1 MSSFSEPTPSPSPS
15 PNPNPNPSPSPNPNP
30 NPNPHPSPHPHP
42 NPHQVNLLPLAVALS
57 LDADPAHYTAGTG
70 YFSALA
76 TRAGGWWLGKL
87 FFVASMVSNL
97 GNYASQAPPG

>member
-1 MSSFSEPTPSPSPS
+1 MPLVDRRVHVHVQVD
-15 PNPNPNPSPSPNPNP
+15 NPGRVLPLACAILQPMNMLI
-30 NPNPHPSPHPHP
+30 
-42 NPHQVNLLPLAVALS
+42 NLLPLMVALS
-57 LDADPAHYTAGTG
+57 LDADPAHYMAGTG

-97 GNYASQAPPG
+97 GNYASQARTG